1 MEQFSLEDLEY
12 EWSMLPDVE
21 QWNQQGKLGF
31 KKKNFVLHLIFKLS
45 LKVHI
50 KNTLLLSGVPQ
61 GFLFLND

>member
-31 KKKNFVLHLIFKLS
+31 KKK
-45 LKVHI
+45 
-50 KNTLLLSGVPQ
+50 T
-61 GFLFLND
+61 